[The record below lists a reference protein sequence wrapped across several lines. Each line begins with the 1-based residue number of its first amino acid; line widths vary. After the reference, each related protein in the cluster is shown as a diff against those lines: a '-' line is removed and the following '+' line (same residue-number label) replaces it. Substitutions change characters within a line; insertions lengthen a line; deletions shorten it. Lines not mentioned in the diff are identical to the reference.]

1 MAELATLHTRFIQN
15 VLAEE
20 AAYALELRTEVDLAG
35 LPDFVRAAA
44 RSAAQ
49 QRGLGDDVY
58 AITLSPSLAE
68 PFLIYSSR
76 RDLRETLW
84 RARTARGAHEGE
96 HDNRPVAAEIMALR
110 QEQAALHGFA
120 SYADYELVDRMAGKT
135 TAVLDLLQQA
145 WEPAKAHAEV
155 DRQAL
160 TEMARALGEPIPMAA
175 WDWRYLAHKVRAQRF
190 DLDDAEVKPY
200 FSLDAMIAAMF
211 DCAGRLFGLRFVEQH
226 GIACTTRTPAC
237 GKCVAP
243 TMRWLASS
251 LATILPAAPSAAVPG

>member
-84 RARTARGAHEGE
+84 RSRNARSDHEGE
-96 HDNRPVAAEIMALR
+96 HDNRPVAAEIIALR
-110 QEQAALHGFA
+110 HEQATLHGVA
-120 SYADYELVDRMAGKT
+120 IYAGYEVMDGMAGKT
-135 TAVLDLLQQA
+135 AAILD
-145 WEPAKAHAEV
+145 
-155 DRQAL
+155 
-160 TEMARALGEPIPMAA
+160 
-175 WDWRYLAHKVRAQRF
+175 
-190 DLDDAEVKPY
+190 
-200 FSLDAMIAAMF
+200 
-211 DCAGRLFGLRFVEQH
+211 
-226 GIACTTRTPAC
+226 
-237 GKCVAP
+237 
-243 TMRWLASS
+243 
-251 LATILPAAPSAAVPG
+251 